1 MSKKPLSFKVDAE
14 KLIPFL
20 SSITNTPKLNFI
32 LAMQLR
38 KDLFSTR
45 DTINMND
52 PVQIEKESLILG
64 SSKRVKIAIKTLK
77 DIGLIVEKIDPQN
90 GQHVL
95 VRNLSSHDTI
105 RLLERLSRNMTS
117 SLKTYINKPTDWPNL
132 PIITIGYKLKKRS
145 ANRSRQSR
153 MENKNKINEI
163 S

>member
-1 MSKKPLSFKVDAE
+1 MSKKPLNFKTDAE

-20 SSITNTPKLNFI
+20 SSITNMPKTNII

-77 DIGLIVEKIDPQN
+77 DIGLIMEKIDPKT
-90 GQHVL
+90 GQYVL
-95 VRNLSSHDTI
+95 VRNLSSHDAI
-105 RLLERLSRNMTS
+105 LLLERLSRNMTNAIKS
-117 SLKTYINKPTDWPNL
+117 YIHNPMDWPDF
-132 PIITIGYKLKKRS
+132 PIITTTYKSKKMVASKLRQKR
-145 ANRSRQSR
+145 ANK
-153 MENKNKINEI
+153 KN
-163 S
+163 